1 MISLKLIFFFFFFL
15 CDHIFEH
22 WYGFYKR
29 NYIMKSELYK
39 NMFTA
44 VEQLCSGRQ
53 KQKQQQQQKKLHI
66 LICYFNSYCVS
77 RF

>member
-1 MISLKLIFFFFFFL
+1 MISLKLIFSARS
-15 CDHIFEH
+15 HFEH

-53 KQKQQQQQKKLHI
+53 KQKQKNKKKTSHI
-66 LICYFNSYCVS
+66 NMLF
-77 RF
+77 

>member
-1 MISLKLIFFFFFFL
+1 MISLKLIFSEQTL
-15 CDHIFEH
+15 FEH
-22 WYGFYKR
+22 WYGGFYKR

-53 KQKQQQQQKKLHI
+53 KQKKIKTSHI
-66 LICYFNSYCVS
+66 NMLYFNSYCVC
-77 RF
+77 RVF